1 MAQNLPVNAS
11 PIEADLYCTP
21 DHVALVRREAGYSQH
36 EPRGR
41 HTRAQVI
48 TTIRWAMADIDRR
61 CAQSWRLRLVTQ
73 EWQDLSTFVF
83 DGVWTRI
90 KLDNRQ
96 VADLVA
102 ASGDALQ
109 VRAGSSWEDYLA
121 TRTQG
126 IAGEY
131 YIQNEDGWLYLK
143 RRVSIVT
150 DDAIR
155 ITYRCGFTSV
165 PEDIQHATALLA
177 AAMLEETTIRGH
189 PDNGGFS
196 VENRAKAWE
205 RQAAQKLTA
214 YIVIGGVT

>member
-11 PIEADLYCTP
+11 GEADLYCTP
-21 DHVALVRREAGYSQH
+21 EHVALVRRESPYSQH
-36 EPRGR
+36 ESRGR

-48 TTIRWAMADIDRR
+48 TAIRWAMASIDRR
-61 CAQSWRLRLVTQ
+61 CGQSWRLRVVTQ
-73 EWQDLSTFVF
+73 EWHDLSQFVF
-83 DGVWTRI
+83 DGVWTKV

-96 VADLVA
+96 VADLAA
-102 ASGDALQ
+102 ASGDVLQ

-126 IAGEY
+126 IAGEFY
-131 YIQNEDGWLYLK
+131 VQNEDGWLYLK
-143 RRVSIVT
+143 RRISMVV

-165 PEDIQHATALLA
+165 PEDIQEACALLA
-177 AAMLEETTIRGH
+177 AKRLEETTVRGM
-189 PDNGGFS
+189 PEGGGFA

-205 RQAAQKLTA
+205 RDASERLVPH
-214 YIVIGGVT
+214 IVIGGLT